1 MIPRPS
7 ESEYAPGYAAYVDK
21 VANDEDVLDA
31 LARQREQLASLPSR
45 LTAERETYRY
55 ADDKWSVREVISH
68 LGDGERVFGYRI
80 FCISRGE
87 TQSLPGFDENVYAER
102 SGSAERPIAELMAEL
117 LHMRDANLSL
127 IRRFSAEAW
136 ARSGVANSKPISLR
150 ALVFVL
156 AGHMQHHFA
165 ILAERYGVTVA

>member
-1 MIPRPS
+1 VISRPS
-7 ESEYAPGYAAYVDK
+7 ESEYAPAYAAYVDK
-21 VANDEDVLDA
+21 VAKDEDVLGL
-31 LARQREQLASLPSR
+31 LARQREQLASFPSR
-45 LTAERETYRY
+45 IAGERETYRY
-55 ADDKWSVREVISH
+55 ADGKWSVREVIGH

-102 SGSAERPIAELMAEL
+102 SGSAERPIAELVAEL
-117 LHMRDANLSL
+117 LHLRDANLSL
-127 IRRFSAEAW
+127 LRRLSAEAW

-156 AGHMQHHFA
+156 AGHCEHHFGV
-165 ILAERYGVTVA
+165 LAERYGVSVR